1 MPKRSASLV
10 SRTRQYSDFLKGVK
24 LYIVA
29 LDHAS
34 STIDR
39 ERYWECN
46 ERKNGMVRMIETSYE
61 ATAIEGTHFDVI
73 GRFEMKILSTTDK
86 SELVTVGC
94 QYSSHF
100 HSRTRVDKEEADKFA
115 NAEAKIILWP
125 YFRQLVTDLS
135 ARMFI
140 PPIVVPLTLDPK

>member
-24 LYIVA
+24 LYIIA

-39 ERYWECN
+39 ERYWECS
-46 ERKNGMVRMIETSYE
+46 ERKNGMVRTIEASYE
-61 ATAIEGTHFDVI
+61 ATAIEGAHFDVV
-73 GRFEMKILSTTDK
+73 GRLEMKILSTTDK
-86 SELVTVGC
+86 CELVRIAC

-100 HSRTRVDKEEADKFA
+100 HARGRVDKHEADRFA
-115 NAEAKIILWP
+115 SAEAKIVIWP

-140 PPIVVPLTLDPK
+140 PPIIVPLTLDPK